1 MMKRYLHFQL
11 QSIFITTTSSE
22 KFCLLEYDAMYS
34 VESQHTFET
43 NSYCYLLHAGFL
55 LGLFLDP
62 EDRGDMFLHN
72 VGIIRVSVDYMAL
85 YSYLRRQKLLLQK
98 SKTL

>member
-11 QSIFITTTSSE
+11 QSVFITATSSE
-22 KFCLLEYDAMYS
+22 EFCLLEYDAIYS
-34 VESQHTFET
+34 VESQQTFET

-62 EDRGDMFLHN
+62 EGKGDMLLKN
-72 VGIIRVSVDYMAL
+72 VGIISVDYCCYFMV
-85 YSYLRRQKLLLQK
+85 
-98 SKTL
+98 